1 VFTKVFITAA
11 ISFGV
16 AAGVAVPAGADP
28 SAFGVLSCNC
38 EGVATAANGAPSVK
52 DQVKTGIDNG
62 FADLQ
67 GIQGLPG

>member
-16 AAGVAVPAGADP
+16 AVGVAVPAGADP

-38 EGVATAANGAPSVK
+38 EGVATAVNGTPPVK
-52 DQVKTGIDNG
+52 DQVKTGIENG

-67 GIQGLPG
+67 GIPGVPG